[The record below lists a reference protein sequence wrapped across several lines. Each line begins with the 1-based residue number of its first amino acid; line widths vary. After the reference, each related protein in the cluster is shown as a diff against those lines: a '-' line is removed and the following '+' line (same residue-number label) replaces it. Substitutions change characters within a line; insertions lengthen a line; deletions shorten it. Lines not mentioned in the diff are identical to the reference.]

1 MTKKELEMKYEAL
14 KADLE
19 AALDLSKIYEGGVT
33 KAELKTVRL
42 VWTTIGLAVGLAFG
56 ALFL

>member
-19 AALDLSKIYEGGVT
+19 AALDLGKIYEGGVT
-33 KAELKTVRL
+33 KKELKTVRA
-42 VWTTIGLAVGLAFG
+42 VWTALGLAAGLLIGWAV
-56 ALFL
+56 L